1 MLRTGSEHLE
11 RLRDGRTVYIGSE
24 RVDDV
29 TTHPAFRNAA
39 GTVAAIYDMKADP
52 ANRETMSFAESGD
65 RYSMYYLQARTQED
79 LRRRMRAHR
88 MIADMTY
95 GLFGRSP
102 DHVAGFVTGMA
113 MRPDVFAAGSR
124 PYAENIV
131 NFYRHMRE
139 QDIYAAYAVVP
150 PQAAR
155 DPAFYQKQNLP
166 IPSLQVVREDDDGV
180 VISGMKMLATAAVF
194 ADEIWIGNLLPLAP
208 ELVKQAVTCAVTCNA
223 EGLTLWSRKPFER
236 NAGNEFDSPLAWRFD
251 ETDSMVLCDNV
262 KVPWERVFVMDDAV
276 LSREIYIRTPSHC
289 YGNHQS
295 NVRLWSKLRLIVGL
309 ASRVAQST
317 GADQVPA
324 VREVLGRLAALEATL
339 GGMIHGQIE
348 AWEPWPDGFATF
360 NRRYMYAALNWG
372 TEMYSQLIDI
382 LRELSGGGVFQ
393 MPASATVMHDPALR
407 KLFETYWQTP
417 QSPALERMKLF
428 KLVWELVGSE
438 FAGRHQQY
446 EKFYA
451 GASFIVR
458 NHNYREAPWD
468 EFRQYADDLLAS
480 YNIPEHPNG

>member
-11 RLRDGRTVYIGSE
+11 RLKDGRTVYIGSE

-29 TTHPAFRNAA
+29 TKHPAFRNAA
-39 GTVAAIYDMKADP
+39 RTVAAIYDMKADP
-52 ANRETMSFAESGD
+52 ANREIMSFAEEGEQ
-65 RYSMYYLQARTQED
+65 YSMYFLQARTQED

-102 DHVAGFVTGMA
+102 DHVASFVTGMA
-113 MRPDVFAAGSR
+113 MSPGVFASGTRS
-124 PYAENIV
+124 YADNVV
-131 NFYRHMRE
+131 NHYRYMRE
-139 QDIYAAYAVVP
+139 QDSYAAYAVVP

-208 ELVKQAVTCAVTCNA
+208 ELVKQAVTCAVPCNA
-223 EGLTLWSRKPFER
+223 EGLSLWSRQPIAL
-236 NAGNEFDSPLAWRFD
+236 NARNEFDSPLAWRFD
-251 ETDSMVLCDNV
+251 ETDAMVLCDNV

-309 ASRVAQST
+309 
-317 GADQVPA
+317 
-324 VREVLGRLAALEATL
+324 
-339 GGMIHGQIE
+339 
-348 AWEPWPDGFATF
+348 
-360 NRRYMYAALNWG
+360 
-372 TEMYSQLIDI
+372 
-382 LRELSGGGVFQ
+382 
-393 MPASATVMHDPALR
+393 
-407 KLFETYWQTP
+407 
-417 QSPALERMKLF
+417 
-428 KLVWELVGSE
+428 
-438 FAGRHQQY
+438 
-446 EKFYA
+446 
-451 GASFIVR
+451 
-458 NHNYREAPWD
+458 
-468 EFRQYADDLLAS
+468 
-480 YNIPEHPNG
+480 